1 MNDTN
6 YSSKTSVTCPVK
18 LLLAKKDIIRCPKC
32 PYIPFIEVKQKENN
46 IIILS
51 KCQNNHIIE
60 RDINIFLNEIKNS
73 KQNIKICDSCSETQ
87 NGKTNPINYCINC
100 NLNLCDKCKLSHNN
114 NHTFILTKNL
124 NSTCPKHGKKFL
136 NYCKTCNLNICNN
149 CIEQHESHKIENLKK
164 NLIQDDEIER
174 YKKLIKTSENHL
186 NNVQN
191 VYNKI
196 IKDLKQKIDIL
207 QKELKE
213 YIMINN
219 FEIKFTKE
227 ILSIYQN
234 EEIAKNI
241 NYQIIMNV
249 RNNLRFSFVEIPKAE
264 NVFLRAI
271 KFEDYLT
278 SNNNILYNSKSKLK
292 KNVIGSLI
300 CNFENKNI
308 EQKNYC
314 IKLRNNIRFPIDI
327 GYEIKSFKE
336 DIFSI
341 QFMLN
346 GKIYLLQN
354 EKNYSNE
361 MMINTLNKL
370 YNLLNPNKR

>member
-18 LLLAKKDIIRCPKC
+18 LLLAKKDIIRCSKC
-32 PYIPFIEVKQKENN
+32 PYIPFIQVKQKENK
-46 IIILS
+46 IIVLS

-60 RDINIFLNEIKNS
+60 KDINTFLNEIKNS
-73 KQNIKICDSCSETQ
+73 KQNLKICDSCSEIQ

-100 NLNLCDKCKLSHNN
+100 NLNLCDKCKLLHNN
-114 NHTFILTKNL
+114 NHNIILTKNL

-136 NYCKTCNLNICNN
+136 NYCKNCNLNICSN
-149 CIEQHESHKIENLKK
+149 CIDQHENHKIENLKK

-174 YKKLIKTSENHL
+174 YRKLIKTSENHL
-186 NNVQN
+186 NNVQK
-191 VYNKI
+191 VYNNI
-196 IKDLKQKIDIL
+196 INDLKRKIDIL

-213 YIMINN
+213 YIMNN
-219 FEIKFTKE
+219 NLEIKFTKE

-234 EEIAKNI
+234 EESVKNI

-271 KFEDYLT
+271 KFGDYLT
-278 SNNNILYNSKSKLK
+278 SNNNILYNTNSKIK
-292 KNVIGSLI
+292 KNVFGSLI
-300 CNFENKNI
+300 CNFENKNN

-314 IKLRNNIRFPIDI
+314 IKLRNNIKFPIDI

-341 QFMLN
+341 QFLLN

-370 YNLLNPNKR
+370 YNLLK